1 MTHVPQMQW
10 LASAMLDR
18 MVFSLVAG
26 MIFAALVTLVL
37 RLGAGRNSQTR
48 FVVWFSALSATALLP
63 LLLVRW
69 PETVSI
75 RLEQDAV
82 TVPATAVTYFLVAWM
97 AIAFAG
103 LVRVLAGLWQLRRT
117 RLKCETLPPERL
129 PMAIQQR
136 LEGFRAE
143 RNLELLVS
151 EQMHMPAALGFFRP
165 AIIIPRWM
173 LEEASV
179 QELEHVLLHEL
190 AHLRRR
196 DDWTNLAQKVLKAVF
211 FFHPAVWW
219 LERKLAIDRELACDD
234 EVLAQTENPRVYAE
248 SLTRIAQK
256 SFLRRQL
263 ALAQAALGRFL
274 PLSARVKRIL
284 TSEASQSRTVWKPA
298 VPVVMGLA
306 LLSGVGVS
314 WTPDLIKVE
323 NGATSSS
330 VAHVS
335 NAPEQKLFVP
345 AMATQATEPR
355 AWQADLRTTGN
366 ASAVLG
372 GHVNVRE
379 KTSRLRSTDLRT
391 PRKKSGAAVLQAKH
405 TQPVPEK
412 GFVLLIA
419 TERQVTA
426 TPAGWEVKV
435 SQVRLL
441 IPASKF
447 QKQIPSKT

>member
-1 MTHVPQMQW
+1 MTHVPQLQW

-26 MIFAALVTLVL
+26 TLFAALVTLVL

-69 PETVSI
+69 PETVSS

-82 TVPATAVTYFLVAWM
+82 TVPATAVTYFLISWM
-97 AIAFAG
+97 VIAFAG
-103 LVRVLAGLWQLRRT
+103 LVRVVAGLWQLRRT
-117 RLKCETLPPERL
+117 RLQCEVLQVERL
-129 PMAIQQR
+129 PLSIQQR
-136 LEGFRAE
+136 VEGFRAE

-151 EQMHMPAALGFFRP
+151 EQMHMPAAIGFLRP
-165 AIIIPRWM
+165 AIILPRWM
-173 LEEASV
+173 LEEASI
-179 QELEHVLLHEL
+179 QELEHVVLHEL

-298 VPVVMGLA
+298 VPVVVGLA
-306 LLSGVGVS
+306 LLSGFGVS

-323 NGATSSS
+323 NGATSTS
-330 VAHVS
+330 VAHLS

-345 AMATQATEPR
+345 ASVTKAAEAR
-355 AWQADLRTTGN
+355 AWQADLRTAGNSLAVTGRD
-366 ASAVLG
+366 
-372 GHVNVRE
+372 VNRSE
-379 KTSRLRSTDLRT
+379 KPSRLRSTDVRT
-391 PRKKSGAAVLQAKH
+391 PRRRSGATVLQAKH
-405 TQPVPEK
+405 TQAVPEK

-426 TPAGWEVKV
+426 TPTGWEVKV

-441 IPASKF
+441 IPASNF
-447 QKQIPSKT
+447 QKQIPRKT

>member
-1 MTHVPQMQW
+1 MTQVPQLEW
-10 LASAMLDR
+10 LASAMLGR
-18 MVFSLVAG
+18 LVFSLVAG
-26 MIFAALVTLVL
+26 TIFAALVTLVL
-37 RLGAGRNSQTR
+37 RLGAGRNSRTR

-63 LLLVRW
+63 FVLVRW
-69 PETVSI
+69 PQAVSS

-82 TVPATAVTYFLVAWM
+82 TVPASAVTYLLIAWM
-97 AIAFAG
+97 AIAFVG
-103 LVRVLAGLWQLRRT
+103 LIRVLAGVWQLRQA
-117 RLKCETLPPERL
+117 RLKCEELPTGSL
-129 PMAIQQR
+129 PGEVQQR
-136 LEGFRAE
+136 VEEFRTE
-143 RNLELLVS
+143 RKLDLLVS
-151 EQMHMPAALGFFRP
+151 EQMQMPAAIGFFRP

-179 QELEHVLLHEL
+179 QELEHVVLHEL

-234 EVLAQTENPRVYAE
+234 EVLAQTTSPRVYAE
-248 SLTRIAQK
+248 SLTRIAEK

-274 PLSARVKRIL
+274 PLSVRVKRIL
-284 TSEASQSRTVWKPA
+284 TSEANQNRTVWKPA
-298 VPVVMGLA
+298 VPVVVCLA
-306 LLSGVGVS
+306 LLSGAGVS

-323 NGATSSS
+323 RGASSTS
-330 VAHVS
+330 VAHLS
-335 NAPEQKLFVP
+335 NLPEQRFFVP
-345 AMATQATEPR
+345 ASVTKANEAR
-355 AWQADLRTTGN
+355 AWQADLRMAGN
-366 ASAVLG
+366 SSAVPSRHG
-372 GHVNVRE
+372 NPGE
-379 KTSRLRSTDLRT
+379 KAAHLRSTAIRAS
-391 PRKKSGAAVLQAKH
+391 RARSAAAVLRAKH
-405 TQPVPEK
+405 AQPVPEK

-419 TERQVTA
+419 TERQITA